1 LLPESLVIQ
10 LFGQDRV
17 DRARLADPHL
27 IDHRAVAR
35 AARTLSA
42 CKDSSTQALM
52 AMNMKEEV
60 AVGLVRYLIDEKVKE
75 KVVGKFH

>member
-1 LLPESLVIQ
+1 MPEAVVIR

-17 DRARLADPHL
+17 DLAKQADPRL

-35 AARTLSA
+35 AARALSA
-42 CKDSSTQALM
+42 CKDPNTQILM
-52 AMNMKEEV
+52 AMSMKDAV

-75 KVVGKFH
+75 TVAGKLH

>member
-1 LLPESLVIQ
+1 MPESLIIQ
-10 LFGQDRV
+10 LFGRDRV
-17 DRARLADPHL
+17 DRAKLADPCL
-27 IDHRAVAR
+27 IDHKAVAR

-75 KVVGKFH
+75 EVVGKLH